1 MPDVGIS
8 LEAFLT
14 LLFTVFA
21 VPGACFFVML
31 GLVVRGLIRGYRIR
45 SAHRRFER
53 MYQRRLVQ

>member
-8 LEAFLT
+8 LEALLV

-21 VPGACFFVML
+21 VPFGCFCVTL

-45 SAHRRFER
+45 SAHQRFARAYE
-53 MYQRRLVQ
+53 RRLFS